1 MVDDIGRHLGKSSD
15 QNSNQAVIE
24 QKSATVETSLTIDST
39 HTAVNAGPITIGSSA
54 TVTVSGTWVIV

>member
-15 QNSNQAVIE
+15 QNSYQAVIE

-39 HTAVNAGPITIGSSA
+39 DTAVNAGPITIGSSA
-54 TVTVSGTWVIV
+54 TVTVSGVWVIV